1 VAWTVLSSGV
11 TVSAPVRSPSSRDCA
26 AISDLAVAWVDGVLR
41 GDARAQVAAHL
52 SSCDACRHA
61 LEQDAALRRRLRAI
75 APERAPASLRAVID
89 GLRRS
94 QR

>member
-1 VAWTVLSSGV
+1 VAPQVLSFDV
-11 TVSAPVRSPSSRDCA
+11 TVSAPVHPPFSRDCA
-26 AISDLAVAWVDGVLR
+26 AITDLAVAWVDGVLR

-52 SSCDACRHA
+52 SSCASCRTA

-75 APERAPASLRAVID
+75 APERAPATLRAAIE

-94 QR
+94 TR